1 VSNELDHYMDKEN
14 VNANVFEMEEFGN
27 HLMVRPI

>member
-1 VSNELDHYMDKEN
+1 MIIRSLHDKKN